1 MLPKIYVT
9 IFFHAINFKNIHR
22 EQSNIAIFSFINQ
35 IYREKTVDPE
45 LKKKKKKDSLL
56 ITRDSLSS
64 THPP

>member
-1 MLPKIYVT
+1 MSQY
-9 IFFHAINFKNIHR
+9 FSKNIHR